1 MTHQITISQEL
12 VEWAHELRRYYC
24 GDLQYCDS
32 KEWLTNVN
40 KLNQQIA
47 SEVYHKVCDQFPQE
61 RQHD

>member
-12 VEWAHELRRYYC
+12 VEWAHELRRYYY
-24 GDLQYCDS
+24 GDLQHCDS

-47 SEVYHKVCDQFPQE
+47 SEVSHKVCDQLPQE
-61 RQHD
+61 RQND